1 MNSVFILLNSLNDW
15 KPYCE
20 TDSLMTVTDYLE
32 HRYGERTPKLVIN
45 LSDEYGYNSE
55 GYYCSLLA
63 QARGHR
69 VLPGVETL
77 NKLESGAG
85 IRMNRNLQQLCQQWI
100 ERNRITDETWQL
112 NIYFGTCREKGLEK
126 IARFIFD
133 HYPCPILRVTMNNH
147 ARNQI
152 ESVQAL
158 SLRQLSESG
167 QDDFANALDCF
178 NKKVWRSPRSAKPA
192 RYNLAILYDPDEKFP
207 PSDKDALNK
216 FLEVARKMNIHAE
229 LITEEEATR
238 LMEFDAL
245 FIRATTALNHYTF
258 RLAQRAAMN
267 DIAVIDDPESI
278 IRCTNKV
285 YLCELFE
292 KARIPAPA
300 SQLLFRSNEYSFG
313 EISERLGAPFI
324 LKIPDGSFSV
334 GMHKVASDEE
344 LRAALDEMFRHSS
357 VLLAQEFIPT
367 EFDWRI
373 GLLDGEPLFAC
384 KYYMAKG
391 LRAALDEMFRHSS
404 VLLAQEFIP
413 TEFDW
418 RIGLLD
424 GEPLFACKYYMAKGH
439 WQIYNHAHDDTG
451 RNLCGAWE
459 TVPIYKAPQKVL
471 DTAVKAAA
479 LIGKGLYG
487 VDLKLINGRAVVIEI
502 NDNPSIDHEVEDAVL
517 GDELYYRIL
526 NHFVHCLNRLHA
538 Q

>member
-1 MNSVFILLNSLNDW
+1 MNSVLILLNSLNDW

-20 TDSLMTVTDYLE
+20 TDSLVTVTDYLE
-32 HRYGERTPKLVIN
+32 HRYGERKPKLVIN
-45 LSDEYGYNSE
+45 LSDDYGYNSE

-85 IRMNRNLQQLCQQWI
+85 IRMTRSLQQQCHQWI
-100 ERNRITDETWQL
+100 ERNRISDEVWQL

-133 HYPCPILRVTMNNH
+133 HYPCPILRVVMNNH

-158 SLRQLSESG
+158 PLRQLSESE

-192 RYNLAILYDPDEKFP
+192 RYNLAILYDPNEKFP
-207 PSDKDALNK
+207 PSDKDALAK

-300 SQLLFRSNEYSFG
+300 FTYYGKEVWEQALAALLCGENLSSSRFPTDRSRSACTRSATRRSCARPSARCSNTRPCCWRRSSFPRSSTG
-313 EISERLGAPFI
+313 
-324 LKIPDGSFSV
+324 GSACWTANRSSPANITWPKAIGRFTTTPTTT
-334 GMHKVASDEE
+334 
-344 LRAALDEMFRHSS
+344 RAATCAAHGRPCRSTTFRK
-357 VLLAQEFIPT
+357 
-367 EFDWRI
+367 R
-373 GLLDGEPLFAC
+373 
-384 KYYMAKG
+384 
-391 LRAALDEMFRHSS
+391 
-404 VLLAQEFIP
+404 
-413 TEFDW
+413 
-418 RIGLLD
+418 
-424 GEPLFACKYYMAKGH
+424 
-439 WQIYNHAHDDTG
+439 
-451 RNLCGAWE
+451 
-459 TVPIYKAPQKVL
+459 
-471 DTAVKAAA
+471 
-479 LIGKGLYG
+479 
-487 VDLKLINGRAVVIEI
+487 
-502 NDNPSIDHEVEDAVL
+502 
-517 GDELYYRIL
+517 
-526 NHFVHCLNRLHA
+526 
-538 Q
+538 